1 MEMIKRKD
9 SKLRKYMHEDQRN
22 VNIQGKP
29 AVRAGV
35 CSPVERKRR

>member
-1 MEMIKRKD
+1 MEMIKRKG

-29 AVRAGV
+29 AVCAGV